1 MWAFSN
7 DLVSKPLTKVI
18 NKRMCM
24 RYRQVMERLLWIVEA
39 KRVDLT
45 DEVSIEQTTDKRFE
59 ILVLWEDGNT
69 EQISLKDMNLSTAD
83 VSKF

>member
-1 MWAFSN
+1 MWTFNNDMVSN
-7 DLVSKPLTKVI
+7 SFTKDI

-24 RYRQVMERLLWIVEA
+24 RYKHVVEKLLWIVEA

-69 EQISLKDMNLSTAD
+69 EQILLKDMNLSTAD

>member
-24 RYRQVMERLLWIVEA
+24 RYKQVMERLLWIVEA
-39 KRVDLT
+39 KRVDLNN
-45 DEVSIEQTTDKRFE
+45 EVSIEQTTDKRFE

-69 EQISLKDMNLSTAD
+69 EQISLKDMNLSLIHI
-83 VSKF
+83 